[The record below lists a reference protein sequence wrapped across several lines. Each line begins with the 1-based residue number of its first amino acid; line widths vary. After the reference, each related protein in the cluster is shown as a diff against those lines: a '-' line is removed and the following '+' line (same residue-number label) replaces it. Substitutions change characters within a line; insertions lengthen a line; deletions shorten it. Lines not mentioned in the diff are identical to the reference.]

1 MSAIAETYNRS
12 HNILELVD
20 ILPRMFYL
28 TASSINVWSIILL
41 EEIFAGSN
49 FRGFAESRGNRELSM
64 NNKKNLRQR
73 TISKIGYWK
82 NCRNECIMFGGTVFI
97 EI

>member
-1 MSAIAETYNRS
+1 MLELKVQWPMSAISETYNRS

-49 FRGFAESRGNRELSM
+49 FRGFAESRGNREI
-64 NNKKNLRQR
+64 K
-73 TISKIGYWK
+73 Y
-82 NCRNECIMFGGTVFI
+82 E
-97 EI
+97 